1 MERMRDD
8 LDSGM
13 TRYEEASDKL
23 AATRAKIAENG
34 KRLEKLDLSIK
45 DGQERL
51 AGRAEFQYRTGTPG
65 MIDVLLGASSF
76 EDFSARLYVFS
87 EIAKQDDALLNSI
100 KAERAEA
107 ISLRAELKE
116 REKAQVAERDQV
128 ASRRASV
135 QKQVDAQEAY
145 LDSLSAEVSAL
156 VAAEDKAKSAAKAVA
171 KSSSK
176 PIKAPKPTKAPIS
189 KAGAIV
195 MATVEGRT
203 GKYAVL
209 SGDPMNYRPT
219 GREVLRRDHHVRQR
233 RQRHRHRIRTPLR
246 RERVHLRPQDAAF
259 RHAAGGQQ
267 GRQERHRDRDRPRSV
282 HARPDA

>member
-1 MERMRDD
+1 
-8 LDSGM
+8 
-13 TRYEEASDKL
+13 
-23 AATRAKIAENG
+23 
-34 KRLEKLDLSIK
+34 
-45 DGQERL
+45 
-51 AGRAEFQYRTGTPG
+51 

-156 VAAEDKAKSAAKAVA
+156 VAAEDRAKSAAKAVA

-176 PIKAPKPTKAPIS
+176 PIKAPKPTKAPIG
-189 KAGAIV
+189 KAGAMV

-209 SGDPMNYRPT
+209 SGDR
-219 GREVLRRDHHVRQR
+219 
-233 RQRHRHRIRTPLR
+233 
-246 RERVHLRPQDAAF
+246 
-259 RHAAGGQQ
+259 
-267 GRQERHRDRDRPRSV
+267 
-282 HARPDA
+282 